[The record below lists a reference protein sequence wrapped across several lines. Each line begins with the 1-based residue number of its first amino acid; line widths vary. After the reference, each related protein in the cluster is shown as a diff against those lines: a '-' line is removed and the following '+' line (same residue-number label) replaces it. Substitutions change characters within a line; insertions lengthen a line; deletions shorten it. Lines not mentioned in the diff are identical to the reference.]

1 MYRFALDL
9 CIHQSQCICE
19 HRHIRNKPS
28 VDLQSIA
35 LSVQPHEYRE
45 MLSVDEPGD
54 WQGLPLLDQK
64 AALVAEY
71 LGTRFSSERMHVIQI
86 TELWLLEDMTFA
98 SILCTEIYEVEN
110 DVFQNGIEYLK
121 YGLAEIARREK
132 EPRKEIP
139 VVKCDIAELDLR
151 VKAFN
156 CLRRGN
162 ITMIEQLTLYSKT
175 ELRKLR
181 NMGVGTLAEVER
193 KLADKGLAL
202 RQDDE

>member
-1 MYRFALDL
+1 MTIQAINKLPWPENLLRCIFKDADYDTWKNQIPPDFDESLKYVLEETLTERESYILYAFFRDRMKLRKIGERYRIKADR
-9 CIHQSQCICE
+9 CAQIKEKAIRRI
-19 HRHIRNKPS
+19 RHPS
-28 VDLQSIA
+28 
-35 LSVQPHEYRE
+35 
-45 MLSVDEPGD
+45 
-54 WQGLPLLDQK
+54 
-64 AALVAEY
+64 
-71 LGTRFSSERMHVIQI
+71 RFR
-86 TELWLLEDMTFA
+86 
-98 SILCTEIYEVEN
+98 
-110 DVFQNGIEYLK
+110 YLK

-139 VVKCDIAELDLR
+139 VVKCDIVELDLS

-162 ITMIEQLTLYSKT
+162 ITMIEQLTRYSKT

>member
-1 MYRFALDL
+1 MNLKAINKLPWPENLLRRLFMDEAYDEWKAQAPPDFDASFKFVLEETLTEPETYILYAFFRDRMKLREIGERYGIKADRCAHIKEKAIRRIRHPSRYR
-9 CIHQSQCICE
+9 
-19 HRHIRNKPS
+19 
-28 VDLQSIA
+28 
-35 LSVQPHEYRE
+35 
-45 MLSVDEPGD
+45 
-54 WQGLPLLDQK
+54 
-64 AALVAEY
+64 
-71 LGTRFSSERMHVIQI
+71 
-86 TELWLLEDMTFA
+86 
-98 SILCTEIYEVEN
+98 
-110 DVFQNGIEYLK
+110 YLK

-139 VVKCDIAELDLR
+139 VVKCDIAELDLI

-162 ITMIEQLTLYSKT
+162 ITMIEQLTQYSKS

-193 KLADKGLAL
+193 KLAEKGLAL